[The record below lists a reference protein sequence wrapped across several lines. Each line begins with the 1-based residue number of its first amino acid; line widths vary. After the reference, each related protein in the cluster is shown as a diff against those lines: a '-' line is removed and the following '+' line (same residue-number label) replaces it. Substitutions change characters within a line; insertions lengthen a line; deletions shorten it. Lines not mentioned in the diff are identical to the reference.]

1 VINLLTRFIH
11 NWMDAVKLQLIQ
23 YQTLPLDN
31 FPKMVIRD
39 YDGEEKGMIRKPRE
53 RSKLGKNQRR
63 VKPFP
68 LARAPASSY
77 LARNCGWPLFTAVLP

>member
-53 RSKLGKNQRR
+53 RSKPGKGS
-63 VKPFP
+63 KMSKALP
-68 LARAPASSY
+68 LSQGPCIQLSH
-77 LARNCGWPLFTAVLP
+77 